1 MVIGGKTPAIKVAE
15 LERLGFKMVISPA
28 VCIAAAV
35 PAMEK
40 SLAFLKEHGT
50 DWQPGPVLGP
60 MDIFR
65 RVGFDWWHGIEDKFA
80 GSNGGAA
87 PWLGR
92 ARRRAR
98 RVLAATWLTGLSLA
112 TAFAAAAYGFGRSVE
127 PERTDLISLAI
138 FGLMGLA
145 SQAGLLLAPWATTRG
160 LTSRIIAAL
169 LMGPAGV
176 SASSPTKGFPRH
188 GAGSPLWMGA
198 IYLWGVLVYA
208 VAYVA
213 LVRGGLGRVL
223 QPSLFLWLHIL
234 NR

>member
-1 MVIGGKTPAIKVAE
+1 MAAQRPGLDERAGVLVA
-15 LERLGFKMVISPA
+15 F
-28 VCIAAAV
+28 
-35 PAMEK
+35 
-40 SLAFLKEHGT
+40 F
-50 DWQPGPVLGP
+50 
-60 MDIFR
+60 
-65 RVGFDWWHGIEDKFA
+65 
-80 GSNGGAA
+80 
-87 PWLGR
+87 
-92 ARRRAR
+92 
-98 RVLAATWLTGLSLA
+98 AATWLTGLSLA

-176 SASSPTKGFPRH
+176 SLSIFAYEGFTRH

-213 LVRGGLGRVL
+213 LVRGGLGRV
-223 QPSLFLWLHIL
+223 
-234 NR
+234 RET